1 MRLLVAAAVSFALA
15 FAVTVSA
22 HPGIPPNIEK
32 RIPKKTPGFDARRAP
47 PSVIELGRRIFES
60 ETFGGNGRTCA
71 TCHRASENF
80 ALSPADVARRPDS
93 DPLFVHEQ
101 RPELRDLEDAVAL
114 RERALICEN
123 LDGFDRPCVLRAS
136 PHLFGL
142 GLSTAP
148 EPGVPVTHTLGWGGD
163 GSPGDGS
170 LRNFVVG
177 AIVQHMP
184 KRLDRVPDVDFRMP
198 TAVEMDALLA
208 FQLSLGRR
216 ETPIVDPALS
226 GALVFLDPDVRAG
239 QVLFAGMPS
248 RQGTRR
254 CSGCHTGGGALNDL
268 DQNEQRANALELSPD
283 AAPCH
288 FPDAPGDGGFGTEPV
303 RVVDRATFC
312 RNGASGPV
320 EFRGNSHF
328 STPSTIEAADT
339 APFFHDHS
347 ANTMEEVVEFYAT
360 DTFNDSITGA
370 GNGFLIPVQ
379 NRNQIAAF
387 VRALNVLE
395 NIRSTIAAIET
406 GNRATARRDVRD
418 AIAVLGQGVL
428 RPYQTTALPALRRAR
443 AALVARPALALAEL
457 ERARAAIAR

>member
-1 MRLLVAAAVSFALA
+1 MRLLVVAAVSFALA
-15 FAVTVSA
+15 FAATVVA
-22 HPGIPPNIEK
+22 HPGIPDRIER
-32 RIPKKTPGFDARRAP
+32 RIPKRTPGFDARRAP
-47 PSVIELGRRIFES
+47 PSVVEQGRRIFER

-71 TCHRASENF
+71 TCHAAAENF
-80 ALSPADVARRPDS
+80 ALSPADVARRPPS
-93 DPLFVHEQ
+93 DPLFVFE
-101 RPELRDLEDAVAL
+101 RVPALAGLENGRAL
-114 RERALICEN
+114 RERALILEN
-123 LDGFDRPCVLRAS
+123 LDGFDQPGVLRAS

-142 GLSTAP
+142 GLSINP

-163 GSPGDGS
+163 GSPGDGA
-170 LRNFVVG
+170 LRSFVVG

-184 KRLDRVPDVDFRMP
+184 RSLLRREGIDFRMP
-198 TAVEMDALLA
+198 TAAEMDALLA

-216 ETPIVDPALS
+216 TTPIVDPALP
-226 GALVFLDPDVRAG
+226 GALEFLDPDVRAG

-288 FPDAPGDGGFGTEPV
+288 FPGAPGDGGFGLTPV
-303 RVVDRATFC
+303 RIVDRATFC
-312 RNGASGPV
+312 RNGATGPV

-339 APFFHDHS
+339 GPFFHDHS
-347 ANTMEEVVEFYAT
+347 ARTMEEVVEFYAS

-370 GNGFLIPVQ
+370 GNGFLIPTQ

-387 VRALNVLE
+387 VRGLNLNE
-395 NIRSTIAAIET
+395 NIRSAIAALSS
-406 GNRATARRDVRD
+406 GDRSTARRDVAD
-418 AIAVLGQGVL
+418 AIRVANEGAL
-428 RPYQTTALPALRRAR
+428 RPFRRTVLPALLRAR
-443 AALVARPALALAEL
+443 SALQARPATARVEL